1 MGLKRRIK
9 KILRKVPILFY
20 MENKSTDF
28 LITIIIV
35 ARNHLGHLG
44 DCLKSVMNLGY
55 PHVEIILADNDSTD
69 GSADFVQQKFPSVR
83 VLRLDKNYGFAGGNN
98 KAIKQAKGDYIFL
111 LNPDTKVESDCINKL
126 VEIMEKDKGIGICM
140 PKMLMFDEPSVINST
155 GIIGNS
161 ILQGR
166 DRGAWELDCGQY
178 DREKQILGACG
189 AAMFIRRNLFEK
201 TGYFDRLYFTYYE
214 DLDFSMR
221 TWWNGYKVN
230 FVPQAI
236 VYHKYRPFRKDILNE
251 YIDHRNRLRMML
263 KNMSLVTLGWML
275 PKSLYTDI
283 KSIYRHLRQKRLRL
297 AYYRLKALLWNLIML
312 PDTLIRRVKIQMKR
326 VVGDK
331 PTIFMLE
338 KVERIVEAP
347 LPNYDVRYEETVDR
361 NGLDSW
367 VKMGENDTTHLG
379 FGWYDVEVWSG
390 KYIRRSATL
399 SPPRSGLGTGQSEGV
414 AKQGFAFRH
423 SEEWS
428 TRFRWTTNYGI
439 IFLKNSL
446 PGGEEKTLEMEA
458 YSYFQT
464 EGVVWINGRRVGE
477 FVIKPGEWQ
486 RLCFKF
492 WNHEQV
498 LKVTIKPE
506 ETFIPKLAL
515 KVRDNRTLGIA
526 ISEIGIVP

>member
-1 MGLKRRIK
+1 MD
-9 KILRKVPILFY
+9 RKSV
-20 MENKSTDF
+20 ENKSTASSV
-28 LITIIIV
+28 TIIIV
-35 ARNHLGHLG
+35 TRNHLEHLN
-44 DCLKSVMNLGY
+44 DCLKSVMNLDY
-55 PHVEIILADNDSTD
+55 PHVEIILADNASTD

-83 VLRLDKNYGFAGGNN
+83 VLRFDKNFGFAEGNN
-98 KAIKQAKGDYIFL
+98 RAIKQAKGDYIFL
-111 LNPDTKVESDCINKL
+111 LNPDTKIEPDCVDKL
-126 VEIMEKDKGIGICM
+126 IKTMEQDKSIGICM
-140 PKMLMFDEPSVINST
+140 PKMLMFDEPSIINSA
-155 GIIGNS
+155 GIIANK

-178 DREKQILGACG
+178 DRENQILGACG
-189 AAMFIRRNLFEK
+189 AAIFIRRNLFEK
-201 TGYFDRLYFTYYE
+201 IGYFDRFYFTYYE
-214 DLDFSMR
+214 DLDFSIR
-221 TWWNGYKVN
+221 TWWIGYKVN

-263 KNMSLVTLGWML
+263 KNISLVTLVWML
-275 PKSLYTDI
+275 PKSLYSDI
-283 KSIYRHLRQKRLRL
+283 KSIYRHLRRKRLRL

-331 PTIFMLE
+331 PTIFVLE
-338 KVERIVEAP
+338 RVARTIEAP
-347 LPNYDVRYEETVDR
+347 LPNYEVQYEATVGR

-367 VKMGENDTTHLG
+367 VKMGENDTRHLG
-379 FGWYDVEVWSG
+379 FGWYDIEVRSG
-390 KYIRRSATL
+390 KHIRRSVTL
-399 SPPRSGLGTGQSEGV
+399 SPLHSVFGTGQDEGV

-423 SEEWS
+423 SKECP
-428 TRFRWTTNYGI
+428 TRFRWTTSYGI

-446 PGGEEKTLEMEA
+446 PGGKEETLEMEA
-458 YSYFQT
+458 YSHFQT
-464 EGVVWINGRRVGE
+464 EGGVWINGRRVGE

-515 KVRDNRTLGIA
+515 KIRDNRTLGIA
-526 ISEIGIVP
+526 ISEIGIVS

>member
-1 MGLKRRIK
+1 MKLK
-9 KILRKVPILFY
+9 
-20 MENKSTDF
+20 
-28 LITIIIV
+28 
-35 ARNHLGHLG
+35 
-44 DCLKSVMNLGY
+44 Y
-55 PHVEIILADNDSTD
+55 PQVEIILADNASTD

-83 VLRLDKNYGFAGGNN
+83 VLRFDKNFGFAEGNN
-98 KAIKQAKGDYIFL
+98 RAIKQAKGDYIFL
-111 LNPDTKVESDCINKL
+111 LNPDTKIEPDCVDKL
-126 VEIMEKDKGIGICM
+126 IKTMEQDKSIGICM
-140 PKMLMFDEPSVINST
+140 PKMLMFDEPSVINT
-155 GIIGNS
+155 IGIIGNEL
-161 ILQGR
+161 LQGR
-166 DRGAWELDCGQY
+166 DRGAWELDTGQY
-178 DREKQILGACG
+178 DKDVQILGACG
-189 AAMFIRRNLFEK
+189 AGMFIRRNLFEK
-201 TGYFDRLYFTYYE
+201 IGYFDRFYFAYYE
-214 DLDFSMR
+214 DLDFSIR
-221 TWWNGYKVN
+221 AWCSGYKVN
-230 FVPQAI
+230 SVPQAI
-236 VYHKYRPFRKDILNE
+236 VYHKFRPFRKDILNE

-326 VVGDK
+326 VVKDK
-331 PTIFMLE
+331 PITSMLE
-338 KVERIVEAP
+338 RVEGIIEAP
-347 LPNYDVRYEETVDR
+347 LPNYNVQYGATVDR
-361 NGLDSW
+361 NGLHSW

-379 FGWYDVEVWSG
+379 FGWYDVEVRPG
-390 KYIRRSATL
+390 KHIRRSVTL
-399 SPPRSGLGTGQSEGV
+399 SPPHSALGTEQDEGV
-414 AKQGFAFRH
+414 AKQGFALRH
-423 SEEWS
+423 SEERS

-446 PGGEEKTLEMEA
+446 PGGEEETLEMEA
-458 YSYFQT
+458 YSHFQT
-464 EGVVWINGRRVGE
+464 EGGVWINGRRVGE

-486 RLCFKF
+486 RLCFRF